1 MKIELVASGDP
12 ADFGTAVLLAV
23 AAAFARHLGLD
34 PRLVRVILRAAGSV
48 VLEVTIDAP
57 SPAVAEAINVAL
69 TPVMRDATSASTFLR
84 DVAGGSI
91 SVESDPVVAVVYA
104 DGGNEPVAA
113 GDGLVS
119 GGGANSGLVTLVILL
134 LLVVGCGAGGYGCY
148 KGWFGQTKLGSTLY
162 EASLSIGKRRS
173 TMVVVD
179 DKVEEASK
187 GKPAPPPAYP
197 GVEMSAASA
206 SSSEVP
212 VDEAMTKSDDDDEK
226 ADEVAKLEEVSI
238 SVSRVSARL

>member
-104 DGGNEPVAA
+104 DGGAEPVAA

-119 GGGANSGLVTLVILL
+119 GDGANAGLVTLVILL
-134 LLVVGCGAGGYGCY
+134 LLVVGCGAAGYGCY

-212 VDEAMTKSDDDDEK
+212 VDEAMTKADDDDEK
-226 ADEVAKLEEVSI
+226 EDEDAKLEEVSI

>member
-104 DGGNEPVAA
+104 DGGDEPVAA
-113 GDGLVS
+113 GDSLVS
-119 GGGANSGLVTLVILL
+119 GGGANSGLITLVILL
-134 LLVVGCGAGGYGCY
+134 LLVVGCGAAGYGCY

-212 VDEAMTKSDDDDEK
+212 VDEAMTKADDDDEK